1 VQTVTLW
8 GLSLVVIAG
17 IFAGGCAA
25 PIKVL
30 RHYRFE
36 HWALVAALVGQ
47 LLLPWLALLLFCPGA
62 WSALQMLDAKT
73 VLTANLFA
81 FAWGIANVLAGLCL
95 LRIGFSLTVGLLTGI
110 GLPLGVLL
118 PVVIR
123 ASGHFANTPGLG
135 TPSGLLLLTGVG
147 IMLAAVI
154 LVARAG
160 FGRDALQGN
169 LPGDAHRFRGG
180 LIMASVA
187 GLLQVGLSFA
197 FIYSQGPISTALTA
211 HGANDVTAGIGV
223 WAITLPGGAL
233 VNVAYPVWL
242 LTRHRSW
249 SAFGSAQHELLLSVL
264 MGVLFFAFFVSMG
277 TGMRWLGA
285 LGASVGFGVYQGL
298 QIATSQAVGFASGE
312 WRGMGSLPRRQMLL
326 AVILLLVAVAI
337 IAMGRAIGP

>member
-1 VQTVTLW
+1 MQTDTLW

-25 PIKVL
+25 PIKLL
-30 RHYRFE
+30 RQYRFE
-36 HWALVAALVGQ
+36 HWALIAALVGQ
-47 LLLPWLALLLFCPGA
+47 ILLPWLMLVLFCPGA
-62 WSALQMLDAKT
+62 LSALHELDAKT

-123 ASGHFANTPGLG
+123 ASGQFANTPGLD
-135 TPSGLLLLTGVG
+135 TSSGVLLLIGVG

-160 FGRDALQGN
+160 FGREAVHGSIT
-169 LPGDAHRFRGG
+169 GDADRFRGG
-180 LIMASVA
+180 LLMASIA

-197 FIYSQGPISTALTA
+197 FVYSQGPISTALMA
-211 HGANDVTAGIGV
+211 HGAHAATAGIGV

-242 LTRHRSW
+242 LTRNRSW
-249 SAFGSAQHELLLSVL
+249 SAFGSAPRELLLSVL
-264 MGVLFFAFFVSMG
+264 MGVLFFVFFVSMG

-285 LGASVGFGVYQGL
+285 IGASVGFGVYQGM
-298 QIATSQAVGFASGE
+298 QIATSQVVGFASGE
-312 WRGMGSLPRRQMLL
+312 WQGISGQPRRQMLL
-326 AVILLLVAVAI
+326 AVILLLAAVAV